1 MNTVDC
7 TWELINLGVKTC
19 EISFDKGE
27 KDLSELLLILE
38 KDYKYIVV
46 KAPVGDYANY
56 SILSNN
62 YYSFNESVI
71 GVEKQFQTFVEED
84 KYIKYYLKRS
94 TLLRIESVERMQ
106 SVLDKI
112 DTSMFNTDRIALN
125 PYFGCEVAN
134 RRYRNWICQEYNAE
148 SYLFEIEFNKQVVG
162 FCLMKIDGSS
172 VVYLLGGIYP
182 SYKGLGVGLL
192 IPLAP
197 YLFAKNYEDI
207 VLMKV
212 KTHISSNNME
222 IVRCYTNLGYSIT
235 SIDYVFSKLVNL

>member
-27 KDLSELLLILE
+27 KDLSELLLRLE

-106 SVLDKI
+106 SVLEVLSLSSFGSPFLSVKSLWLNI
-112 DTSMFNTDRIALN
+112 SPVSKSHTSNSPHTK
-125 PYFGCEVAN
+125 
-134 RRYRNWICQEYNAE
+134 
-148 SYLFEIEFNKQVVG
+148 EI
-162 FCLMKIDGSS
+162 
-172 VVYLLGGIYP
+172 Y
-182 SYKGLGVGLL
+182 
-192 IPLAP
+192 
-197 YLFAKNYEDI
+197 
-207 VLMKV
+207 
-212 KTHISSNNME
+212 IS
-222 IVRCYTNLGYSIT
+222 CT
-235 SIDYVFSKLVNL
+235 SLP